1 MFIHNELSLSS
12 LASAYTEPFP
22 INPISAGQSAD
33 EDHGRTSEEEE
44 GVGEPSFDRQ
54 VTNGERAR
62 GGKKSQCDGRVTPRE
77 LSIIIRAP
85 LLIDLK
91 SQRGIFSSI

>member
-1 MFIHNELSLSS
+1 M
-12 LASAYTEPFP
+12 
-22 INPISAGQSAD
+22 NPISAGLSAD

-62 GGKKSQCDGRVTPRE
+62 GEKKS
-77 LSIIIRAP
+77 I
-85 LLIDLK
+85 
-91 SQRGIFSSI
+91 

>member
-1 MFIHNELSLSS
+1 M
-12 LASAYTEPFP
+12 
-22 INPISAGQSAD
+22 NPISAGLSAD

-54 VTNGERAR
+54 VTNGVHAR
-62 GGKKSQCDGRVTPRE
+62 GKKSQYDERVTLRE

-85 LLIDLK
+85 LLTFKRPSAEYLVASHGEKADCRQC
-91 SQRGIFSSI
+91 SC